1 MGSKVRWQADS
12 EMLCKNIN
20 WIIQN
25 FGLNKRDVTILS
37 QACNV
42 LRNVEDCYSRY
53 SGGVPMTTF
62 EKKNEYEVIQRTS
75 QWPKRDIDNIRR
87 VNKVHFTMDYD
98 NVKMATIHS
107 FKGWES
113 PSVILLLQCGIHIP
127 KRSQS

>member
-1 MGSKVRWQADS
+1 
-12 EMLCKNIN
+12 
-20 WIIQN
+20 
-25 FGLNKRDVTILS
+25 
-37 QACNV
+37 
-42 LRNVEDCYSRY
+42 
-53 SGGVPMTTF
+53 MTTF

-113 PSVILLLQCGIHIP
+113 PSVILLLQPEGTIEDDVYTVIGNENSPALIYTAITRAKKNLFILNMGNDKYHDFFSNNIP
-127 KRSQS
+127 I